1 MLKIN
6 GKRAKYLIEKY
17 TDEYHTLYQSIM
29 VDLDINDQSNGEEVR
44 FARSHINPNLTIL
57 CEVMYEDKDHH
68 CLKIE
73 RLIKNE
79 WYDIDTETFE
89 VIGLCK

>member
-1 MLKIN
+1 MLKTKN
-6 GKRAKYLIEKY
+6 KKAKWLIEKY
-17 TDEYHTLYQSIM
+17 TDEYHSLYQSIM
-29 VDLDINDQSNGEEVR
+29 IDLDANVQSNGKEII

-57 CEVMYEDKDHH
+57 CEVMYEDKNHK

-73 RLIKNE
+73 KLIKNE

-89 VIGLCK
+89 VIDLCK